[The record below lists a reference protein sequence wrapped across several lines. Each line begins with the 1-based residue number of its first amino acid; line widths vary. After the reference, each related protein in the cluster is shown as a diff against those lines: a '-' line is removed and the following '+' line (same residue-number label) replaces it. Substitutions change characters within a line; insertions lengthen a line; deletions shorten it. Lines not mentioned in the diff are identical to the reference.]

1 MACINFPIFDQ
12 LLSLSSSYDK
22 KLSSNSVLVKKI
34 NSLDHKDKESVYLI
48 VKLYMIKFDKNS
60 PLSMP
65 YYGNI
70 VSRDGDS
77 STIEFD
83 LDKFP
88 DELVKLLNIFIKI
101 IKKK

>member
-22 KLSSNSVLVKKI
+22 KISSNSVLVKKI
-34 NSLDHKDKESVYLI
+34 NTLEHKDKESVYLI

-65 YYGNI
+65 YEGKIIN
-70 VSRDGDS
+70 REEDT

-88 DELVKLLNIFIKI
+88 DELIKLLNIFIKI

>member
-12 LLSLSSSYDK
+12 LVSLSSSYEK
-22 KLSSNSVLVKKI
+22 KISSNSVLVKKI
-34 NSLDHKDKESVYLI
+34 NALEHKDKESVYLI

-65 YYGNI
+65 YEGKIIKREEEN
-70 VSRDGDS
+70 